1 MRILTVVE
9 EFAQPL
15 VLCAFAAATA
25 AAAAAAQIV
34 PGPLPLVILLFLP
47 LAEGGKRELTQDLQ
61 ACVVKH
67 NEKDSTHALA
77 GFDGRR

>member
-1 MRILTVVE
+1 VLLRLRLLLLLL
-9 EFAQPL
+9 PL
-15 VLCAFAAATA
+15 KSFQVL
-25 AAAAAAQIV
+25 
-34 PGPLPLVILLFLP
+34 LPLVILLFLP

>member
-1 MRILTVVE
+1 VRILTVVE

-34 PGPLPLVILLFLP
+34 PGPPAVGDLALLAF
-47 LAEGGKRELTQDLQ
+47 G
-61 ACVVKH
+61 
-67 NEKDSTHALA
+67 
-77 GFDGRR
+77 GRR

>member
-1 MRILTVVE
+1 MLLLALT
-9 EFAQPL
+9 
-15 VLCAFAAATA
+15 
-25 AAAAAAQIV
+25 
-34 PGPLPLVILLFLP
+34 
-47 LAEGGKRELTQDLQ
+47 EGGERELAQVLQ